1 MKSEC
6 NRLFDLVLPGDFA
19 FANELHNCMVT
30 CIHNMFNAGSLEE
43 VNHWEKELN
52 RCAKEFKSL
61 RNEKEDHDVSKSYQ
75 CSCEKPSRAGVN
87 ASLVSRRK

>member
-6 NRLFDLVLPGDFA
+6 NRLFDLVLPGDFT

-30 CIHNMFNAGSLEE
+30 CIHNMFNAGSLDEA
-43 VNHWEKELN
+43 NHWEKELN

-61 RNEKEDHDVSKSYQ
+61 RNEKEVHDVSKSYRVVVKSLQ
-75 CSCEKPSRAGVN
+75 GQGIN
-87 ASLVSRRK
+87 ASVVSRRK

>member
-6 NRLFDLVLPGDFA
+6 NRLFDLVLPGDFT

-30 CIHNMFNAGSLEE
+30 CIHNMFNAGSLDEAD
-43 VNHWEKELN
+43 HWEKELN

-61 RNEKEDHDVSKSYQ
+61 RNEKEEHEISKSYRVVIKRFQ
-75 CSCEKPSRAGVN
+75 EKGINV
-87 ASLVSRRK
+87 SLVSRKK

>member
-6 NRLFDLVLPGDFA
+6 NRLFDLVLTGDFT

-30 CIHNMFNAGSLEE
+30 CIHNMFNAGSLDEAD
-43 VNHWEKELN
+43 HWEKELN

-61 RNEKEDHDVSKSYQ
+61 RNEKEEHEISKSYRVVIKRFQ
-75 CSCEKPSRAGVN
+75 EKGIN
-87 ASLVSRRK
+87 ASLVSRKK

>member
-1 MKSEC
+1 MKAEC

-30 CIHNMFNAGSLEE
+30 CIHNMFNAGSLDEA
-43 VNHWEKELN
+43 NHWEKELN

-61 RNEKEDHDVSKSYQ
+61 RDTREEHEISKSYRVVIKRFQ
-75 CSCEKPSRAGVN
+75 EKGIN
-87 ASLVSRRK
+87 ASLVSRKK

>member
-1 MKSEC
+1 MKVEC

-30 CIHNMFNAGSLEE
+30 CIHNMFNAGSLDEA
-43 VNHWEKELN
+43 NHWEKELN

-61 RNEKEDHDVSKSYQ
+61 RNEKEDHDVSKSYRVVVKSLQ
-75 CSCEKPSRAGVN
+75 GQEIN
-87 ASLVSRRK
+87 ASVVSRRK

>member
-6 NRLFDLVLPGDFA
+6 NRLFDLVLPGDFT

-30 CIHNMFNAGSLEE
+30 CIHNMFNAGSLDEA
-43 VNHWEKELN
+43 NHWEKELN

-61 RNEKEDHDVSKSYQ
+61 RNEKEDHDVSKSYRVVIKRFQ
-75 CSCEKPSRAGVN
+75 EKGIN
-87 ASLVSRRK
+87 ASLVSRKK

>member
-1 MKSEC
+1 MKVEC

-30 CIHNMFNAGSLEE
+30 CIHNMFNAGSLNEA
-43 VNHWEKELN
+43 NHWEKELN

-61 RNEKEDHDVSKSYQ
+61 RNEKEDHDVSKSYRVVVKSLQ
-75 CSCEKPSRAGVN
+75 EQGIN

>member
-30 CIHNMFNAGSLEE
+30 CIHNMFNAGSLDEA
-43 VNHWEKELN
+43 NHWEMELN
-52 RCAKEFKSL
+52 RCTQEFKSL
-61 RNEKEDHDVSKSYQ
+61 RNAKEEHEISKSYRVVIKRFQ
-75 CSCEKPSRAGVN
+75 EKGIN
-87 ASLVSRRK
+87 ASLVSRKK

>member
-1 MKSEC
+1 MKVEC

-30 CIHNMFNAGSLEE
+30 CIHNMFNAGSLDEA
-43 VNHWEKELN
+43 NHWEKELN

-61 RNEKEDHDVSKSYQ
+61 RNEKEDHDVSKSYRVVVKSLQ
-75 CSCEKPSRAGVN
+75 EQGIN
-87 ASLVSRRK
+87 ASVVSRRN

>member
-1 MKSEC
+1 MKVEC

-30 CIHNMFNAGSLEE
+30 CIHNMFNAGSLDEA
-43 VNHWEKELN
+43 NHWEKELN

-61 RNEKEDHDVSKSYQ
+61 RNEKENHDVSKSY
-75 CSCEKPSRAGVN
+75 RAVVKSLQGQGIN
-87 ASLVSRRK
+87 ASVVSRRK

>member
-30 CIHNMFNAGSLEE
+30 CIHNMFNAGSLDEA
-43 VNHWEKELN
+43 NHWEKELN

-61 RNEKEDHDVSKSYQ
+61 RNEKEDHDVSKSYRVVVKSLQ
-75 CSCEKPSRAGVN
+75 EQGIN
-87 ASLVSRRK
+87 ASLVSRKK

>member
-1 MKSEC
+1 MKVES

-30 CIHNMFNAGSLEE
+30 CIHNMFNAGSLDEADR
-43 VNHWEKELN
+43 WEKELN
-52 RCAKEFKSL
+52 RCAKEFKSI
-61 RNEKEDHDVSKSYQ
+61 RNAREEHNVSKSYRVVVKNLQ
-75 CSCEKPSRAGVN
+75 GKGIN

>member
-30 CIHNMFNAGSLEE
+30 CIHNMFNAGSLDEA
-43 VNHWEKELN
+43 NHWEKELN

-61 RNEKEDHDVSKSYQ
+61 RNEKEDHDVSKSYRVVVKSLQ
-75 CSCEKPSRAGVN
+75 GQEIN
-87 ASLVSRRK
+87 ASLVSRKK

>member
-6 NRLFDLVLPGDFA
+6 NSLFDLVLPGDFA

-30 CIHNMFNAGSLEE
+30 CIHNMFNAGSLDEA
-43 VNHWEKELN
+43 NHWEKELN

-61 RNEKEDHDVSKSYQ
+61 RNEKEDHDVSKSYRVVVKSLQ
-75 CSCEKPSRAGVN
+75 GQGIN
-87 ASLVSRRK
+87 ASVVSRRK

>member
-1 MKSEC
+1 MKVEC

-30 CIHNMFNAGSLEE
+30 CIHNMFNAGSLDEA
-43 VNHWEKELN
+43 NHWEKELN

-61 RNEKEDHDVSKSYQ
+61 RNEKEDHDVSKSYRVVVKSLQ
-75 CSCEKPSRAGVN
+75 EQGIN
-87 ASLVSRRK
+87 ASLVSRKK

>member
-1 MKSEC
+1 MKAEC

-30 CIHNMFNAGSLEE
+30 CIHNMFNAGSLDEA
-43 VNHWEKELN
+43 NHWEKELN

-61 RNEKEDHDVSKSYQ
+61 RKEKEDHDVSKSYRVVVKSLQ
-75 CSCEKPSRAGVN
+75 GQGIN
-87 ASLVSRRK
+87 ASVVSRRK

>member
-1 MKSEC
+1 MKAEC

-30 CIHNMFNAGSLEE
+30 CIHNMFNAGSLDEA
-43 VNHWEKELN
+43 NHWEKELN

-61 RNEKEDHDVSKSYQ
+61 RNEKEDHDVSKSYRVVVKSLQ
-75 CSCEKPSRAGVN
+75 EQGIN
-87 ASLVSRRK
+87 ESLVSRKK

>member
-1 MKSEC
+1 MKVEC

-30 CIHNMFNAGSLEE
+30 CIHNMFNAGSLDEA
-43 VNHWEKELN
+43 NHWEKELN

-61 RNEKEDHDVSKSYQ
+61 RNEKEDHDVSKSYRVVVKSLQ
-75 CSCEKPSRAGVN
+75 EQGIN
-87 ASLVSRRK
+87 ASVVSRRK

>member
-1 MKSEC
+1 MKAEC

-30 CIHNMFNAGSLEE
+30 CIHNMFNAGSLDEA
-43 VNHWEKELN
+43 NHWEKELN

-61 RNEKEDHDVSKSYQ
+61 RNEKEDHDVSKSYRVVVKSLQ
-75 CSCEKPSRAGVN
+75 GLGIN
-87 ASLVSRRK
+87 ASVVNRRK

>member
-6 NRLFDLVLPGDFA
+6 NRLFELVLPGDFA

-30 CIHNMFNAGSLEE
+30 CIHNMFNAGSLDEA
-43 VNHWEKELN
+43 NHWEKELN

-61 RNEKEDHDVSKSYQ
+61 RNEKEDHDVSKSYRVVVKSLQ
-75 CSCEKPSRAGVN
+75 EQGIN
-87 ASLVSRRK
+87 ASLVSRKK

>member
-19 FANELHNCMVT
+19 FANELHNCMVI
-30 CIHNMFNAGSLEE
+30 CIHNMFNAGSLDEA
-43 VNHWEKELN
+43 NHWEKELN

-61 RNEKEDHDVSKSYQ
+61 RNEKEGHDVSKSYRVVVKSLQ
-75 CSCEKPSRAGVN
+75 GQGIN
-87 ASLVSRRK
+87 ASVVSRRK